1 MRPSPILTTT
11 MLFKI
16 ILVQTISS
24 MYLQAMLTFVD
35 YRAQITA
42 CTITNVLSCSYLS
55 HVFVKLQGYEQFV
68 YRKKGQRHEAKRWV
82 ALARAAALQQS
93 ITCKE
98 ISRNLK
104 WVSGHCWCYKDTAVV
119 KLFQRQST
127 DTTAIGS
134 RHVERDISKV
144 LICYCICA
152 VLTDITAAVILSAC
166 TVKL

>member
-68 YRKKGQRHEAKRWV
+68 YRKKGQRHEAKR
-82 ALARAAALQQS
+82 
-93 ITCKE
+93 
-98 ISRNLK
+98 
-104 WVSGHCWCYKDTAVV
+104 
-119 KLFQRQST
+119 
-127 DTTAIGS
+127 
-134 RHVERDISKV
+134 
-144 LICYCICA
+144 
-152 VLTDITAAVILSAC
+152 
-166 TVKL
+166 